1 MKTLLPEFDIKRSK
15 RKTVSLE
22 ITRNATV
29 WVRAPLKMK
38 RESIDAFVI
47 KNIAWIEAHLKKR
60 EVKNERENVSKEKEA
75 ELRASAKILVRAK
88 VEYFSRI
95 MNVSPTGVKITGA
108 RIRFGSCSGK
118 NSLCF
123 SWRIMLYPE
132 KCIDYVVIHEL
143 SHIKHHDHSK
153 KFWDTVAK
161 YMLDYKEAERILKS

>member
-1 MKTLLPEFDIKRSK
+1 MKTSLPEFDIKRSK

-22 ITRNATV
+22 ITRDATIL
-29 WVRAPLKMK
+29 VRAPLKMK
-38 RESIDAFVI
+38 RESIDAFVL
-47 KNIAWIEAHLKKR
+47 KNIAWIEAHMKKR
-60 EVKNERENVSKEKEA
+60 EAKNERENVSEEREA
-75 ELRASAKILVRAK
+75 ELRAMAKLIVPAK
-88 VEYFSRI
+88 VEYFAEI
-95 MNVSPTGVKITGA
+95 MHVHPAGVKITGA
-108 RIRFGSCSGK
+108 RTRFGSCSGK

-161 YMLDYKEAERILKS
+161 YMPDYKEAERIMKS